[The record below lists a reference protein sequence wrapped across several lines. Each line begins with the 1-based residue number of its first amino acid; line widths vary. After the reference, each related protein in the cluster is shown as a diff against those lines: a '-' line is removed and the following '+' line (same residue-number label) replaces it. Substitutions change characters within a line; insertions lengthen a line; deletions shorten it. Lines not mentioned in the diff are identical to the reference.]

1 MLLDAV
7 LVVFALSLLAAV
19 VLVLAAGVTR
29 GTARLE
35 ERAVAEARRWDTVVQ
50 EEMRY
55 LRGTSAER

>member
-1 MLLDAV
+1 MLLDAA

-35 ERAVAEARRWDTVVQ
+35 ERAVVEARRWDTAVQ